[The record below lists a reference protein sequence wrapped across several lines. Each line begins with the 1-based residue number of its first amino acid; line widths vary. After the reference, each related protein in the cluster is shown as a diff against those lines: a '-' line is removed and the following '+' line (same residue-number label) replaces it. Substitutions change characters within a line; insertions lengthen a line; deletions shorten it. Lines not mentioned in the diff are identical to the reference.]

1 MGRLE
6 SKVAIVSGASS
17 GVGRAT
23 MLLFA
28 REGAHVVGV
37 ARRKDRLAAV
47 LEEVEGAGGVGH
59 IVDADLSGEDGA
71 ARVVD
76 ETIARFGGVDVLV
89 NNAGVGAS
97 YAHVEPA
104 SMNTVEDTTPAMW
117 DHVMAINLTS
127 VYLMTRA
134 VIPVMRSRGGGSLVH
149 ISSISG
155 YRGQDSAHT
164 YTAAKGA
171 VINLSRSLALT
182 HGSDHI
188 RSNVISPG
196 YVRTPMV
203 AEFLDAFDDDAQ
215 RFTINPMGRAADPI
229 EIANGCLFF
238 ASDESSY
245 CTGSMLAMDGGL
257 SAKGA

>member
-6 SKVAIVSGASS
+6 NKVAIVTGASS
-17 GVGRAT
+17 GMGRAT
-23 MLLFA
+23 MLRFA
-28 REGAHVVGV
+28 REGARVVGV
-37 ARRKDRLAAV
+37 ARSEDKLAEV
-47 LEEVEGAGGVGH
+47 LREVTRDGGTGCV
-59 IVDADLSGEDGA
+59 VAADLSTEDGA
-71 ARVVD
+71 GRAIDAAV
-76 ETIARFGGVDVLV
+76 ERFGGVDVLV

-97 YAHVEPA
+97 YAAVQPG
-104 SMNTVEDTTPAMW
+104 SMNAIDETTPEMW

-127 VYLMTRA
+127 AFLMTRG
-134 VIPVMRSRGGGSLVH
+134 VIPEMRKRGGGSLVH
-149 ISSISG
+149 IASISG

-171 VINLSRSLALT
+171 IINLSRSLALT
-182 HGSDHI
+182 YARDGI

-203 AEFLDAFDDDAQ
+203 EAYMGVFDDEEA
-215 RFTINPMGRAADPI
+215 RYKVHPMGRPGEPA

-245 CTGSMLAMDGGL
+245 CSGSHLIIDGGL